1 MKSSMDR
8 SATWLIIDGNNW
20 FCQCDFGSMGR
31 GVETFLRRLNGVRQA
46 LAHAAC
52 FVCWDSPKSWRSELS
67 PTYKAHRPDKPADFV
82 QRLTTCRERVRSL
95 LGQQSIQVDGY
106 EADDC
111 MGTLAAW
118 AKGES
123 VPAILFSSDR
133 YLHQCLVGGQV
144 TQVISVKR
152 RDQTSIT
159 FGTVTAGDLLK
170 NYGVQPHQ
178 WVDYRCLVG
187 DKSDGLAGCPGVG
200 PDSAKAVLQRCG
212 TLERYYSSPKE
223 QWQVPLTNKQRT
235 ALNNYREALPLQ
247 WKLMKVCS
255 SVPLPASIVEVN
267 RDAAGSL

>member
-1 MKSSMDR
+1 MDR

-31 GVETFLRRLNGVRQA
+31 GVETFLMRLQAVRRS

-52 FVCWDSPKSWRSELS
+52 FVCWDSPKSWRADLS
-67 PTYKAHRPDKPADFV
+67 PVYKSHRPDKPVDFV
-82 QRLTTCRERVRSL
+82 QRLTTCRERVRAL

-133 YLHQCLVGGQV
+133 DLHQCLVAGQV

-152 RDQTSIT
+152 RDQSSVIFT
-159 FGTVTAGDLLK
+159 TVTADELLRK
-170 NYGVQPHQ
+170 FGVRPCQ
-178 WVDYRCLVG
+178 WVDYRCVVG
-187 DKSDGLAGCPGVG
+187 DRSDGLAGCPGIG
-200 PDSAKAVLQRCG
+200 PDAAKALLARCV
-212 TLERYYSSPKE
+212 TLDRYYATPAM
-223 QWQVPLTNKQRT
+223 QWKVALTNKQRT
-235 ALNNYREALPLQ
+235 ALNNFRESLPLQ
-247 WKLMKVCS
+247 QKLMTVCS

-267 RDAAGSL
+267 REAAGSL